1 MTFSLGNN
9 VYFFHRTF
17 FSTPLGSI
25 FKLNLTRLPKL
36 VKNISKHDNLNCR
49 ARKDP
54 LVEGMSLLV
63 GMTSIPI
70 LGASPAS
77 VLSDLELFYIDFNKT
92 LHDFNKILTRLYID
106 FNKILTRHVNSK
118 KNFNIKFF

>member
-1 MTFSLGNN
+1 
-9 VYFFHRTF
+9 
-17 FSTPLGSI
+17 
-25 FKLNLTRLPKL
+25 
-36 VKNISKHDNLNCR
+36 
-49 ARKDP
+49 
-54 LVEGMSLLV
+54 MSLLV

-118 KNFNIKFF
+118 KNFNIKFFWIANHHGGSSINNIPEN